1 MPVVDATRGIR
12 RPTTTGSQRSR
23 RTTVKERSGR
33 WGLDSEL
40 LLDSAARRVRAA
52 APGGPL
58 LNLSLDR
65 IVPHHVMTGL
75 RRWEF
80 EAKVHAGW
88 WWAESTSRPPPSW
101 SDLRSRRACGDHI
114 PADTGRNGRGP
125 RGHNASFGSQR
136 NGSRGYGDRGSPWP
150 GGSFRAAYK
159 VSPRLGRTKSPVSAS
174 ITHSS
179 PSEMSNQAPCSAS
192 RPFSSRIRTQGKV
205 RRFWI
210 W

>member
-101 SDLRSRRACGDHI
+101 SD
-114 PADTGRNGRGP
+114 
-125 RGHNASFGSQR
+125 
-136 NGSRGYGDRGSPWP
+136 
-150 GGSFRAAYK
+150 
-159 VSPRLGRTKSPVSAS
+159 
-174 ITHSS
+174 
-179 PSEMSNQAPCSAS
+179 PSEQAGLW
-192 RPFSSRIRTQGKV
+192 RPHSG
-205 RRFWI
+205 
-210 W
+210 